1 MEGDGTMDWEQKY
14 LDGEID
20 WDHGGPS
27 PVLAELLD
35 RLPRG
40 LWGSGEVLVPGCGLG
55 HDVAMLAAAG
65 LPALGVDLLPT
76 AIGLAREQRG
86 LEPGRFVVGD
96 LFADDWRAGRRFSA
110 VWEHTCLCAMPPE
123 WWPRYVAVMA
133 AILDPGCCL
142 LGVFY
147 TDPEPR
153 DDGLPGPPF
162 GASAE
167 RLIEE
172 FGADFELLHHW
183 VPERGFAS
191 RLGREWLAV
200 FQRR

>member
-1 MEGDGTMDWEQKY
+1 MTDWEQKY
-14 LDGEID
+14 RDGEMP

-27 PVLAELLD
+27 PALGELLES
-35 RLPRG
+35 LPRE
-40 LWGSGEVLVPGCGLG
+40 LWGDGEILVPGCGLG
-55 HDVAMLAAAG
+55 HDVALLAGAG
-65 LPALGVDLLPT
+65 LPAIGLDLSAT
-76 AIGLAREQRG
+76 AIALARERRR
-86 LEPGRFVVGD
+86 LDPERFVAGD
-96 LFADDWRAGRRFSA
+96 LLREEWRAGRRFSA

-123 WWPRYVAVMA
+123 FWPQYAAVMA
-133 AILDPGCCL
+133 EVLGTGNCL

-167 RLIEE
+167 RLEGLFE
-172 FGADFELLHHW
+172 ADFELLHDW
-183 VPERGFAS
+183 VPKRGFES

-200 FQRR
+200 FRRR